1 MNLYG
6 NLDIKEMQQK
16 KEIAKA
22 EYDLAFLNLKRRLN
36 LSLTFLSI
44 LSFLPIDTIQLKK
57 MS

>member
-1 MNLYG
+1 MG
-6 NLDIKEMQQK
+6 NLDIKEIQQK
-16 KEIAKA
+16 KGIAKA
-22 EYDLAFLNLKRRLN
+22 ENDLAFLNLKRRLN